1 MILLS
6 NMDFSDMLDIMVL
19 QETIFDIALWVK
31 SKMASIS
38 IRLSYKLTIF
48 SREWTYKHNFG
59 VYHRVFRYAR
69 HSGVVGK
76 YFSYCIIGKIEDGR
90 HW

>member
-19 QETIFDIALWVK
+19 QGTIFDIALWVK

-38 IRLSYKLTIF
+38 VRLSYKLTIF
-48 SREWTYKHNFG
+48 S
-59 VYHRVFRYAR
+59 
-69 HSGVVGK
+69 
-76 YFSYCIIGKIEDGR
+76 
-90 HW
+90 